1 MRPTYRHI
9 PEGRDAPLVST
20 IIQRSKAPALGR
32 VPPTASAI
40 DSTPGRTLSRST
52 LPDHPQSPIVR
63 WPFAAP
69 PAPHPLANTQEA
81 RQKAISKHRYFKLP
95 YFLYGTLRK
104 KRPTQPCEPF
114 DNFKPTISTKSKR
127 GSALHYGAD
136 PLKHRNTP
144 RTRRANQRPIRLSPG
159 RTRRQSPCPYHN
171 TYSRPNDQRTPLCPL
186 VWPAV
191 RTPHIASS
199 CARR

>member
-9 PEGRDAPLVST
+9 PEGRDAPLALP

-32 VPPTASAI
+32 VPPKASAI
-40 DSTPGRTLSRST
+40 DLTPGRTLSRST

-95 YFLYGTLRK
+95 YFLYGSLRK
-104 KRPTQPCEPF
+104 KARTTVRAFQQLQPA
-114 DNFKPTISTKSKR
+114 NKLKLLKS
-127 GSALHYGAD
+127 H
-136 PLKHRNTP
+136 PLDDA
-144 RTRRANQRPIRLSPG
+144 TRRANQHPIRLSPG
-159 RTRRQSPCPYHN
+159 RMRRQSPCPCRN
-171 TYSRPNDQRTPLCPL
+171 TYSPPSDQRTPRRPL
-186 VWPAV
+186 AWPAA
-191 RTPHIASS
+191 RIPHTAWN

>member
-9 PEGRDAPLVST
+9 PEGRDAPLASA

-40 DSTPGRTLSRST
+40 DLTPGRTLSRST

-95 YFLYGTLRK
+95 YFLYGSLRK
-104 KRPTQPCEPF
+104 KARTTVRAFRQLQPS
-114 DNFKPTISTKSKR
+114 NKLKLLKS
-127 GSALHYGAD
+127 H
-136 PLKHRNTP
+136 PLDDA
-144 RTRRANQRPIRLSPG
+144 TRRANQHLIRLSPG

-171 TYSRPNDQRTPLCPL
+171 TYSRPNDQRTPHCPL

-191 RTPHIASS
+191 RTPHTASS